1 MSKFECDLSHLAST
15 TGQSMHPT
23 TIWYYGCDIA
33 YDMLETCLFKGME
46 YYVKMFVMYW
56 IGDCKGDILTL
67 LILES

>member
-1 MSKFECDLSHLAST
+1 
-15 TGQSMHPT
+15 
-23 TIWYYGCDIA
+23 
-33 YDMLETCLFKGME
+33 MLETCLFKGME